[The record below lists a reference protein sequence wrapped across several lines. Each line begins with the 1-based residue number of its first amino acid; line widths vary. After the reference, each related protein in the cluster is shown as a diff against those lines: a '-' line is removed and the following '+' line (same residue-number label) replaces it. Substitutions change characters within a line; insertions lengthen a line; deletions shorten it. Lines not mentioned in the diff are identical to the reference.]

1 MFYYLRGRLARL
13 TNDTAVID
21 CGGVGY
27 KLNVS
32 ATTASKAASLL
43 GKEATLYTHLS
54 VREDAMELF
63 GFADEEELRFFKLL
77 ISVSGIG
84 PKGAMAVLGT
94 FPTETLQSVIYSGD
108 HKTLSHA
115 PGIGSKTAQRIIM
128 ELKDKIG
135 ASGPEDLSVSPGAV
149 QGSQSI
155 KSQVIDTLLLYGF
168 DRQQIENALKSQ
180 DLTKPLEEVLANT
193 LRFLGTR

>member
-1 MFYYLRGRLARL
+1 
-13 TNDTAVID
+13 
-21 CGGVGY
+21 
-27 KLNVS
+27 
-32 ATTASKAASLL
+32 
-43 GKEATLYTHLS
+43 
-54 VREDAMELF
+54 
-63 GFADEEELRFFKLL
+63 
-77 ISVSGIG
+77 
-84 PKGAMAVLGT
+84 
-94 FPTETLQSVIYSGD
+94 
-108 HKTLSHA
+108 
-115 PGIGSKTAQRIIM
+115 IIM